1 MLIVFHLRTSYSKAT
16 GIRRTNVIRVE
27 MLSTGDEVLHGQI
40 VDTNAAWLADIL
52 FQHGLPMTSRTTVGD
67 ALESLVST
75 LQARSQQADVLI
87 VNGGL
92 GPTSDDLSAL
102 AAAQACGVE
111 LELQQAWLTQM
122 EAWFASRG
130 RVMAASNRKQAEI
143 PANAELIDNPVGTAC
158 GFALQLNRCW
168 MFFTPGVPS
177 EFKVM
182 VEQQIIP
189 RLKARFSPPEPPICL
204 RLTTFG
210 RGESDLA
217 AELEPLSLPE
227 GVVMG
232 YRSSMPIIEIKLT
245 GPASQRVAM
254 EQVWQQVRLQLAEC
268 TLYEGT
274 AGLPALL
281 ARELQQRDY
290 QLTLS
295 EQYTA
300 GLLNWQ
306 LAAAGVPLRGAQILP
321 PQQETLTQQVART
334 RELATQQQATLAL
347 SVGDLQQEEIAVALH
362 APAGSWGQ
370 RVKFSTGRHNLETRQ
385 KVVAMMAMNM
395 LRRWLHGS
403 EVTTGHGW
411 IDVIETVR
419 Q

>member
-1 MLIVFHLRTSYSKAT
+1 M
-16 GIRRTNVIRVE
+16 IRVE

-40 VDTNAAWLADIL
+40 VDTNAAWLADVL
-52 FQHGLPMTSRTTVGD
+52 FQNGLPMSSRSTVGD
-67 ALESLVST
+67 SLASLVET
-75 LQARSQQADVLI
+75 LQARSEVADVLI

-102 AAAQACGVE
+102 AAAKACGVE
-111 LELQQAWLTQM
+111 LVLHQAWLDNI

-143 PANAELIDNPVGTAC
+143 PANAEMLDNPVGTAC
-158 GFALQLNRCW
+158 GFALRLNRCW
-168 MFFTPGVPS
+168 IFFTPGVPS

-182 VEQQIIP
+182 VEQQILP
-189 RLKARFSPPEPPICL
+189 RLKQQFDLPEPPLCL

-210 RGESDLA
+210 RGESDIA
-217 AELEPLSLPE
+217 AELEPLALPE

-254 EQVWQQVRLQLAEC
+254 EQVWQQVRLLLAEC
-268 TLYEGT
+268 TIFEGT
-274 AGLPALL
+274 EGLPALL
-281 ARELQQRDY
+281 ARELKDRGFR
-290 QLTLS
+290 LALS

-300 GLLNWQ
+300 GLLHWQ
-306 LAAAGVPLRGAQILP
+306 LAAAEVPLSAAEILP
-321 PQQETLTQQVART
+321 AHQEGLEEQVQRT
-334 RELATQQQATLAL
+334 RALAAHQGTVLAL
-347 SVGDLQQEEIAVALH
+347 STGALEEGEVSLALH
-362 APAGSWGQ
+362 TPEASWGQ
-370 RVKFSTGRHNLETRQ
+370 RVKFTHGRHNLETRQ

-403 EVTTGHGW
+403 EVSTGHGW
-411 IDVIETVR
+411 IDVLESVKL
-419 Q
+419 

>member
-1 MLIVFHLRTSYSKAT
+1 M
-16 GIRRTNVIRVE
+16 IRVE

-40 VDTNAAWLADIL
+40 VDTNAAWLADML
-52 FQHGLPMTSRTTVGD
+52 FQQGLPMTSRTTVGD
-67 ALESLVST
+67 SLESLIAT
-75 LQARSQQADVLI
+75 IQARSHEADVLI

-102 AAAQACGVE
+102 AAARACGVE
-111 LELQQAWLTQM
+111 LEVQKEWLEQM

-130 RVMAASNRKQAEI
+130 RVMAASNHKQAEI

-189 RLKARFSPPEPPICL
+189 RLKAKFSPPEPPICL

-210 RGESDLA
+210 RGESDIA
-217 AELEPLSLPE
+217 AELEPLALPE

-254 EQVWQQVRLQLAEC
+254 EQVWQQVRLMLAEC
-268 TLYEGT
+268 TIFEGT
-274 AGLPALL
+274 EGLPALL
-281 ARELQQRDY
+281 ARELEQRGE
-290 QLTLS
+290 QLAVS

-300 GLLNWQ
+300 GLLYWQ
-306 LAAAGVPLRGAQILP
+306 LAAASVPLRGADILP
-321 PQQETLTQQVART
+321 ARQETLEQQVTRT
-334 RELATQQQATLAL
+334 IDLAAQQQAALAL
-347 SVGDLQQEEIAVALH
+347 SVGSLEQEEISITLH
-362 APAGSWGQ
+362 TPDGSFGQ

-403 EVTTGHGW
+403 EVSTGHGW
-411 IDVIETVR
+411 IDVVETVR

>member
-1 MLIVFHLRTSYSKAT
+1 
-16 GIRRTNVIRVE
+16 

-40 VDTNAAWLADIL
+40 VDTNAAWLADVL
-52 FQHGLPMTSRTTVGD
+52 FQNGLPMSSRSTVGD
-67 ALESLVST
+67 SLSSLVET
-75 LQARSQQADVLI
+75 LQARSEVADVLI

-102 AAAQACGVE
+102 AAAKASGVE
-111 LELQQAWLTQM
+111 LVLHQAWLDNI

-143 PANAELIDNPVGTAC
+143 PANAEMLDNPVGTAC
-158 GFALQLNRCW
+158 GFALRLNRCW
-168 MFFTPGVPS
+168 IFFTPGVPS

-182 VEQQIIP
+182 VEQQILP
-189 RLKARFSPPEPPICL
+189 RLKQQFDLPEPPLCL

-210 RGESDLA
+210 RGESDIA
-217 AELEPLSLPE
+217 AELEPLALPE

-254 EQVWQQVRLQLAEC
+254 EQVWQQVRLLLADC
-268 TLYEGT
+268 TIFEGT
-274 AGLPALL
+274 EGLPALL
-281 ARELQQRDY
+281 ARELKDHGFR
-290 QLTLS
+290 LALS

-300 GLLNWQ
+300 GLLHWQ
-306 LAAAGVPLRGAQILP
+306 LAAAEVPLSAAEILP
-321 PQQETLTQQVART
+321 AHEEGLEKQVQRT
-334 RELATQQQATLAL
+334 RALAAHQGTVLAL
-347 SVGDLQQEEIAVALH
+347 STGALEEGEVSLALH
-362 APAGSWGQ
+362 TPEASWGQ
-370 RVKFSTGRHNLETRQ
+370 RVKFTHGRHNLETRQ

-403 EVTTGHGW
+403 EVSTGHGW
-411 IDVIETVR
+411 IDVLESVKL
-419 Q
+419 

>member
-1 MLIVFHLRTSYSKAT
+1 M
-16 GIRRTNVIRVE
+16 IRVE

-40 VDTNAAWLADIL
+40 VDTNAAWLADVL
-52 FQHGLPMTSRTTVGD
+52 FQQGLPMTSRTTVGD
-67 ALESLVST
+67 SLGALIAT
-75 LQARSQQADVLI
+75 LQARSHEADVLI

-102 AAAQACGVE
+102 AAVRASGVE
-111 LELQQAWLTQM
+111 LEMHKGWLEQM

-182 VEQQIIP
+182 VEQEIIP
-189 RLKARFSPPEPPICL
+189 RLKAKFSPPEPPICL

-210 RGESDLA
+210 RGESDIA
-217 AELEPLSLPE
+217 AELEPLALPE

-254 EQVWQQVRLQLAEC
+254 EQVWQQVRLLLAEC
-268 TLYEGT
+268 TIFEGT
-274 AGLPALL
+274 EGLPALL
-281 ARELQQRDY
+281 ARELVQRGE
-290 QLTLS
+290 QLAIS

-300 GLLNWQ
+300 GLLYWQ
-306 LAAAGVPLRGAQILP
+306 LAAASVPLRGADILP
-321 PQQETLTQQVART
+321 LRQETLEQQVTRT
-334 RELATQQQATLAL
+334 RDLASQQQSALAL
-347 SVGDLQQEEIAVALH
+347 SVGSLEQEAISVALH
-362 APAGSWGQ
+362 TPDGNFGQ

-403 EVTTGHGW
+403 DVSTGHGW

>member
-1 MLIVFHLRTSYSKAT
+1 M
-16 GIRRTNVIRVE
+16 IRVE

-40 VDTNAAWLADIL
+40 VDTNAAWLADML
-52 FQHGLPMTSRTTVGD
+52 FQQGLPMTSRTTVGD
-67 ALESLVST
+67 SLESLIAT
-75 LQARSQQADVLI
+75 LQTRSHEADVLI

-102 AAAQACGVE
+102 AAARACGVE
-111 LELQQAWLTQM
+111 LEVQQEWLEQM

-189 RLKARFSPPEPPICL
+189 RLKAKFSPPEPPICL

-210 RGESDLA
+210 RGESDIA
-217 AELEPLSLPE
+217 AELEPLALPE

-268 TLYEGT
+268 TIFEGT
-274 AGLPALL
+274 EGLPALL
-281 ARELQQRDY
+281 ARELEQRGE
-290 QLTLS
+290 QLAIS

-300 GLLNWQ
+300 GLLYWQ
-306 LAAAGVPLRGAQILP
+306 LAGASVPLRGADIFP
-321 PQQETLTQQVART
+321 PRQETLEQQVIRT
-334 RELATQQQATLAL
+334 RELAAQQQAALAL
-347 SVGDLQQEEIAVALH
+347 SVGSLEQEEISVALH
-362 APAGSWGQ
+362 TPDGSFGQ

-403 EVTTGHGW
+403 EVSTGHGW
-411 IDVIETVR
+411 IDVVETVR

>member
-1 MLIVFHLRTSYSKAT
+1 M
-16 GIRRTNVIRVE
+16 IRVE

-40 VDTNAAWLADIL
+40 VDTNAAWLADML
-52 FQHGLPMTSRTTVGD
+52 FQQGLPMTSRTTVGD
-67 ALESLVST
+67 SLESLIAT
-75 LQARSQQADVLI
+75 LQARSHEADVLI

-102 AAAQACGVE
+102 AAARACGVE
-111 LELQQAWLTQM
+111 LAMQQEWLEQM

-130 RVMAASNRKQAEI
+130 RIMASSNRKQAEI

-189 RLKARFSPPEPPICL
+189 RLKAKFSPPEPPVCL

-210 RGESDLA
+210 RGESDIA
-217 AELEPLSLPE
+217 AELEPLALPE

-254 EQVWQQVRLQLAEC
+254 ELVWQQVRLLLAEC
-268 TLYEGT
+268 TIFEGT
-274 AGLPALL
+274 EGLPALL
-281 ARELQQRDY
+281 ARELEHRGE
-290 QLTLS
+290 QLAVS

-300 GLLNWQ
+300 GLLYWQ
-306 LAAAGVPLRGAQILP
+306 LAAASVPLRGADILP
-321 PQQETLTQQVART
+321 ARQETLEQQVSRT
-334 RELATQQQATLAL
+334 RDLAAQQQAALAL
-347 SVGDLQQEEIAVALH
+347 SVGSLEQEEISVALH
-362 APAGSWGQ
+362 TPEGSFGQ
-370 RVKFSTGRHNLETRQ
+370 RVKFSTGRYNLETRQ

-403 EVTTGHGW
+403 EVSTGHGW
-411 IDVIETVR
+411 IDVVETVK

>member
-1 MLIVFHLRTSYSKAT
+1 M
-16 GIRRTNVIRVE
+16 IRVE

-40 VDTNAAWLADIL
+40 VDTNAAWLADML
-52 FQHGLPMTSRTTVGD
+52 FQQGLPMTSRTTVGD
-67 ALESLVST
+67 SLESLIAT
-75 LQARSQQADVLI
+75 LQARSREADVLI

-102 AAAQACGVE
+102 AAARACGVE
-111 LELQQAWLTQM
+111 LEVQQEWLEQM

-182 VEQQIIP
+182 VGQQIIP
-189 RLKARFSPPEPPICL
+189 RLKAKFSPPEPPICL

-210 RGESDLA
+210 RGESDIA
-217 AELEPLSLPE
+217 AKLEPLALPE

-268 TLYEGT
+268 TIFEGT
-274 AGLPALL
+274 EGLPALL
-281 ARELQQRDY
+281 ARELEQRGE
-290 QLTLS
+290 LLAVS

-300 GLLNWQ
+300 GLLYWQ
-306 LAAAGVPLRGAQILP
+306 LAGASVPLRGADIFP
-321 PQQETLTQQVART
+321 PRQETLEQQVTRT
-334 RELATQQQATLAL
+334 RELAAQQQAALAL
-347 SVGDLQQEEIAVALH
+347 SVGSLEQEEISVALH
-362 APAGSWGQ
+362 TPDGSFGQ

-403 EVTTGHGW
+403 EVSTGHGW
-411 IDVIETVR
+411 IDVVETVR

>member
-1 MLIVFHLRTSYSKAT
+1 M
-16 GIRRTNVIRVE
+16 IRVE

-40 VDTNAAWLADIL
+40 VDTNAAWLADML
-52 FQHGLPMTSRTTVGD
+52 FQQGLPMTSRTTVGD
-67 ALESLVST
+67 SLESLIAT
-75 LQARSQQADVLI
+75 LQARSNEADVLI

-102 AAAQACGVE
+102 AAARACGVE
-111 LELQQAWLTQM
+111 LEVQQEWLEQM

-189 RLKARFSPPEPPICL
+189 RLKAKFSPPEPPICL

-210 RGESDLA
+210 RGESDIA
-217 AELEPLSLPE
+217 AELEPLALPE

-268 TLYEGT
+268 TIFEGT
-274 AGLPALL
+274 EGLPALL
-281 ARELQQRDY
+281 ARELEQRGE
-290 QLTLS
+290 QLAVS

-300 GLLNWQ
+300 GLLYWQ
-306 LAAAGVPLRGAQILP
+306 LAGASVPLRGADILP
-321 PQQETLTQQVART
+321 SGQETLEQQVIRT
-334 RELATQQQATLAL
+334 RELAAQQQAALAL
-347 SVGDLQQEEIAVALH
+347 SVGSLEQEEISVALH
-362 APAGSWGQ
+362 TPDGSFGQ

-403 EVTTGHGW
+403 EVSTGYGW
-411 IDVIETVR
+411 IDVVETVR

>member
-1 MLIVFHLRTSYSKAT
+1 
-16 GIRRTNVIRVE
+16 

-40 VDTNAAWLADIL
+40 VDTNAAWLADML
-52 FQHGLPMTSRTTVGD
+52 FQQGLPMTSRTTVGD
-67 ALESLVST
+67 SLESLIAT
-75 LQARSQQADVLI
+75 LQARSHEADVLI

-102 AAAQACGVE
+102 AAARASGVE
-111 LELQQAWLTQM
+111 LAMQQEWLEQM

-130 RVMAASNRKQAEI
+130 RIMAASNRKQAEI

-189 RLKARFSPPEPPICL
+189 RLKTKFSPPEPPVCL

-210 RGESDLA
+210 RGESDIA
-217 AELEPLSLPE
+217 AELEPLALPE
-227 GVVMG
+227 GAVMG

-254 EQVWQQVRLQLAEC
+254 EQVWQQVRLLLAEC
-268 TLYEGT
+268 TIFEGT
-274 AGLPALL
+274 EGLPALL
-281 ARELQQRDY
+281 ARELEQRGE
-290 QLTLS
+290 QLAVS

-300 GLLNWQ
+300 GLLYWQ
-306 LAAAGVPLRGAQILP
+306 LAAASVPLRGADILP
-321 PQQETLTQQVART
+321 ARQETLEQQVSRT
-334 RELATQQQATLAL
+334 RDLAAQQQAALAL
-347 SVGDLQQEEIAVALH
+347 SVGSLEQEEISVALH
-362 APAGSWGQ
+362 TPEGSFGQ
-370 RVKFSTGRHNLETRQ
+370 RVKFSTGRYNLETRQ

-403 EVTTGHGW
+403 EVSTGHGW
-411 IDVIETVR
+411 IDVVETVR

>member
-1 MLIVFHLRTSYSKAT
+1 M
-16 GIRRTNVIRVE
+16 IRVE

-40 VDTNAAWLADIL
+40 VDTNAAWLADML
-52 FQHGLPMTSRTTVGD
+52 FQQGLPMTSRTTVGD
-67 ALESLVST
+67 SLESLIAT
-75 LQARSQQADVLI
+75 LQTRSHEADVLI

-102 AAAQACGVE
+102 AAARACGVE
-111 LELQQAWLTQM
+111 LEVQQEWLEQM

-189 RLKARFSPPEPPICL
+189 RLKAKFSPPEPPICL

-210 RGESDLA
+210 LGESDIA
-217 AELEPLSLPE
+217 AELEPLALPE

-268 TLYEGT
+268 TIFEGT
-274 AGLPALL
+274 EGLPALL
-281 ARELQQRDY
+281 ARELEQRGE
-290 QLTLS
+290 QLAIS

-300 GLLNWQ
+300 GLLYWQ
-306 LAAAGVPLRGAQILP
+306 LAGASVPLRGADIFP
-321 PQQETLTQQVART
+321 PRQETLEQQVIRT
-334 RELATQQQATLAL
+334 RELAAQQQAALAL
-347 SVGDLQQEEIAVALH
+347 SVGSLEQEEISVALH
-362 APAGSWGQ
+362 TPDGSFGQ

-403 EVTTGHGW
+403 EVSTGYGW
-411 IDVIETVR
+411 IDVVETVR

>member
-1 MLIVFHLRTSYSKAT
+1 M
-16 GIRRTNVIRVE
+16 IRVE

-40 VDTNAAWLADIL
+40 VDTNAAWLADVL

-67 ALESLVST
+67 SLDSLIAT
-75 LQARSQQADVLI
+75 LQARSHEADVLI

-111 LELQQAWLTQM
+111 LEMQQGWLEQM

-189 RLKARFSPPEPPICL
+189 RLKAKFTPPEPPVCL

-210 RGESDLA
+210 RGESDIA
-217 AELEPLSLPE
+217 AELESLPLPE

-254 EQVWQQVRLQLAEC
+254 EQAWQQVRLLLAEC
-268 TLYEGT
+268 TIFEGT
-274 AGLPALL
+274 EGLPALL
-281 ARELQQRDY
+281 ARELTQRGSA
-290 QLTLS
+290 LAIS

-300 GLLNWQ
+300 GLLYWQ
-306 LAAAGVPLRGAQILP
+306 LAADSVPLRGADILP
-321 PQQETLTQQVART
+321 SHPETLEQQVTRT
-334 RELATQQQATLAL
+334 GQLAAQQQAALAL
-347 SVGDLQQEEIAVALH
+347 SVGSLDQEEIAIALH
-362 APAGSWGQ
+362 TPEGSVGQ

-403 EVTTGHGW
+403 EVSTGHGW
-411 IDVIETVR
+411 IDVVETIR

>member
-1 MLIVFHLRTSYSKAT
+1 
-16 GIRRTNVIRVE
+16 

-40 VDTNAAWLADIL
+40 VDTNAAWLADML
-52 FQHGLPMTSRTTVGD
+52 FQQGLPMTSRTTVGD
-67 ALESLVST
+67 SLESLIAT
-75 LQARSQQADVLI
+75 LQARSNEADVLI

-102 AAAQACGVE
+102 AAARACGVE
-111 LELQQAWLTQM
+111 LEVQQEWLEQM

-189 RLKARFSPPEPPICL
+189 RLKAKFSPPEPPICL

-210 RGESDLA
+210 RGESDIA
-217 AELEPLSLPE
+217 AELEPLALPE

-268 TLYEGT
+268 TIFEGT
-274 AGLPALL
+274 EGLPALL
-281 ARELQQRDY
+281 ARELEQRGE
-290 QLTLS
+290 QLAVS

-300 GLLNWQ
+300 GLLYWQ
-306 LAAAGVPLRGAQILP
+306 LAGASVPLRGADILP
-321 PQQETLTQQVART
+321 SGQETLEQQVIRT
-334 RELATQQQATLAL
+334 RELAAQQQAALAL
-347 SVGDLQQEEIAVALH
+347 SVGSLEQEEISVALH
-362 APAGSWGQ
+362 TPDGSFGQ

-403 EVTTGHGW
+403 EVSTGYGW
-411 IDVIETVR
+411 IDVVETVR

>member
-1 MLIVFHLRTSYSKAT
+1 M
-16 GIRRTNVIRVE
+16 IRVE

-40 VDTNAAWLADIL
+40 VDTNAAWLADLL
-52 FQHGLPMTSRTTVGD
+52 FQHGLPMTSRSTVGD
-67 ALESLVST
+67 SLSSLVET
-75 LQARSQQADVLI
+75 LQARSEVADVLI

-102 AAAQACGVE
+102 AAAKASGVE
-111 LELQQAWLTQM
+111 LVLHQEWLDNI

-143 PANAELIDNPVGTAC
+143 PANAEMIDNPVGTAC
-158 GFALQLNRCW
+158 GFALRLNRCW
-168 MFFTPGVPS
+168 IFFTPGVPS

-182 VEQQIIP
+182 VEQQILP
-189 RLKARFSPPEPPICL
+189 RLKQHFELPEPPLCL

-210 RGESDLA
+210 RGESDIA
-217 AELEPLSLPE
+217 AELEPLALPE

-254 EQVWQQVRLQLAEC
+254 EQVWQQVRLLLAEC
-268 TLYEGT
+268 TIFEGT
-274 AGLPALL
+274 EGLPALL
-281 ARELQQRDY
+281 ARELKERGFR
-290 QLTLS
+290 LALS

-306 LAAAGVPLRGAQILP
+306 LAAAEIPLSAAEILP
-321 PQQETLTQQVART
+321 AHQEGLEEQVQRT
-334 RELATQQQATLAL
+334 RALAAHHGTVLAL
-347 SVGDLQQEEIAVALH
+347 STGALEEGEVSLALH
-362 APAGSWGQ
+362 TPEASWGQ
-370 RVKFSTGRHNLETRQ
+370 RVKFTHGRHNLETRQ

-403 EVTTGHGW
+403 EVSTGHGW
-411 IDVIETVR
+411 IDILESVKL
-419 Q
+419 

>member
-1 MLIVFHLRTSYSKAT
+1 M
-16 GIRRTNVIRVE
+16 IRVE

-40 VDTNAAWLADIL
+40 VDTNAAWLADVL

-67 ALESLVST
+67 SLDSLIAT
-75 LQARSQQADVLI
+75 LQARSHEADVLI

-111 LELQQAWLTQM
+111 LEMQQGWLEQM

-189 RLKARFSPPEPPICL
+189 RLKAKFTPPEPPVCL

-210 RGESDLA
+210 RGESDIA
-217 AELEPLSLPE
+217 AELESLPLPE

-254 EQVWQQVRLQLAEC
+254 EQAWQQVRLLLAEC
-268 TLYEGT
+268 TIFEGT
-274 AGLPALL
+274 EGLPALL
-281 ARELQQRDY
+281 ARELTQRGAA
-290 QLTLS
+290 LAIS

-300 GLLNWQ
+300 GLLYWQ
-306 LAAAGVPLRGAQILP
+306 LAAASVPLRGADILP
-321 PQQETLTQQVART
+321 SRPETLEQQVART
-334 RELATQQQATLAL
+334 GQLATQQQAALAL
-347 SVGDLQQEEIAVALH
+347 SVGSLDQEEIAIALYT
-362 APAGSWGQ
+362 PEGSVGQ

-403 EVTTGHGW
+403 EVSTGHGW
-411 IDVIETVR
+411 IDVVETIR